1 MSLEHAIWWHVY
13 PLGAL
18 GAPVHDAVAAEAS
31 HRLPRL
37 EAWLDYAVEL
47 GCSGLLLGPVF
58 ASTSHGYDTVDYF
71 RIDPRLGD
79 DADFDHLIAEA
90 GRRGLR
96 VLLDGVFNHVGVN
109 HPLVAATLAAGDG
122 PIRLH
127 EVDRQLQPQPW
138 EGHGDLA
145 LLDHSRAEV
154 ADLVTEVM
162 LHWLRRG
169 IAGWRL
175 DVAYAVPSA
184 FWREVIDRVRAEF
197 GEAVFLG
204 EVIHGDYPRLAADG
218 HLDSVTQ
225 YELWKAIWSSLADR
239 NFWEL
244 DWALSRHAEFCA
256 ALLPNTF
263 IGNHDVDR
271 IASTLGPDGAALAVA
286 ILFSL
291 PGMPSVYYGDEQG
304 FTGVKGSGQHA
315 DDPLRPPLPDGPDAL
330 APDGWWL
337 YRLYQQLIGL
347 RRRNPWL
354 ATGELSVIG
363 KDNTWIEYR
372 VAGGDQELIARI
384 ALEPNPQFAL
394 RVNGGESLS
403 WPER

>member
-1 MSLEHAIWWHVY
+1 MNLDHAIWWHVY
-13 PLGAL
+13 PLGAV
-18 GAPVHDAVAAEAS
+18 GAPIHHRAETAPVN
-31 HRLPRL
+31 RLVRL

-47 GCSGLLLGPVF
+47 GCSGLLLGPLF

-79 DADFDHLIAEA
+79 DAAFDHLIEQA
-90 GRRGLR
+90 GRRGLPI
-96 VLLDGVFNHVGVN
+96 LLDGVFNHVGAA
-109 HPLVAATLAAGDG
+109 HRLVAEAREAGQG
-122 PIRLH
+122 LVR
-127 EVDRQLQPQPW
+127 LQPKDGRLEPTSW

-145 LLDHSRAEV
+145 LLDHDRPDV
-154 ADLVTEVM
+154 ADLVTAVM

-184 FWREVIDRVRAEF
+184 FWASVIDRVRAEF
-197 GEAVFLG
+197 SEAIFLG
-204 EVIHGDYPRLAADG
+204 EVIHGDYVGLARDG

-225 YELWKAIWSSLADR
+225 YELWKAIWSSLAD
-239 NFWEL
+239 NNLWEL
-244 DWALSRHAEFCA
+244 DWALARHAEFCVGQ
-256 ALLPNTF
+256 LPNTF

-271 IASTLGPDGAALAVA
+271 IASSVGPDRAALAAA

-291 PGMPSVYYGDEQG
+291 PGMPSIYYGDEQG
-304 FTGVKGSGQHA
+304 FTGTKGSGRDA
-315 DDPLRPPLPDGPDAL
+315 DEPLRPALPDTPDDL

-354 ATGELSVIG
+354 ATGAVEVLG
-363 KDNTWIEYR
+363 KDNSWIEYR
-372 VAGGDQELIARI
+372 VVQGSRRLTARVD
-384 ALEPNPQFAL
+384 LEPPAFRLSVA
-394 RVNGGESLS
+394 GGESLS
-403 WPER
+403 WPAN

>member
-1 MSLEHAIWWHVY
+1 MELEHAIWWHVY

-18 GAPVHDAVAAEAS
+18 GAPIRDHGTAEPVD
-31 HRLPRL
+31 RLAGL

-58 ASTSHGYDTVDYF
+58 ASSSHGYDTVDYF

-79 DADFDHLIAEA
+79 DAAFDHLIEQAR
-90 GRRGLR
+90 RRGLA
-96 VLLDGVFNHVGVN
+96 VLLDGVFNHVGV
-109 HPLVAATLAAGDG
+109 HHQLVRQACAAGHGLVRLQQQDG
-122 PIRLH
+122 RW
-127 EVDRQLQPQPW
+127 QPVPW

-145 LLDHSRAEV
+145 LLDHSWPEV

-204 EVIHGDYPRLAADG
+204 EVIHGDYVQLATDG

-225 YELWKAIWSSLADR
+225 YELWKAIWSSLADH
-239 NFWEL
+239 NLWEL
-244 DWALSRHAEFCA
+244 AWALARHADFCVGQ
-256 ALLPNTF
+256 LPNIF

-271 IASTLGPDGAALAVA
+271 IATSVGADGAAVAAA

-291 PGMPSVYYGDEQG
+291 PGMPSIYYGDEQG
-304 FTGVKGSGQHA
+304 FTGRKGGGATA
-315 DDPLRPPLPDGPDAL
+315 DDALRPALPATPADLSA
-330 APDGWWL
+330 DGWWL

-347 RRRNPWL
+347 RRRHPWL
-354 ATGELSVIG
+354 ATGELSVLG
-363 KDNTWIEYR
+363 KDNTWIEYQ
-372 VAGGDQELIARI
+372 VTGAGGVLTARI
-384 ALEPNPQFAL
+384 DLDPASFRLSVA
-394 RVNGGESLS
+394 GGESLS

>member
-1 MSLEHAIWWHVY
+1 MNLDHAIWWHVY
-13 PLGAL
+13 PLGAV
-18 GAPVHDAVAAEAS
+18 GAPIHDHNQDEPVN
-31 HRLPRL
+31 RLVRL

-79 DADFDHLIAEA
+79 DAAFDHLIEQA

-96 VLLDGVFNHVGVN
+96 VLLDGVFNHVGAA
-109 HPLVAATLAAGDG
+109 HPLVAEARAAGHG
-122 PIRLH
+122 LVRLQRRNGRL
-127 EVDRQLQPQPW
+127 EPVPW

-145 LLDHSRAEV
+145 LLDHENPGV
-154 ADLVTEVM
+154 ADLVTNVM

-175 DVAYAVPSA
+175 DVAYAVPSG
-184 FWREVIDRVRAEF
+184 FWATVIDRVRTEF
-197 GEAVFLG
+197 SEAIFLG
-204 EVIHGDYPRLAADG
+204 EVIHGDYAGLAREG

-225 YELWKAIWSSLADR
+225 YQLWKAIWSSLADR
-239 NFWEL
+239 NLWEL
-244 DWALSRHAEFCA
+244 DWALARHAEFCVGQ
-256 ALLPNTF
+256 LPNTF

-271 IASTLGPDGAALAVA
+271 IANSVGPQGAALAAA

-304 FTGVKGSGQHA
+304 FTGTKGTGRHA
-315 DDPLRPPLPDGPDAL
+315 DDPLRPALPGTPDDL
-330 APDGWWL
+330 APGGWWL

-354 ATGELSVIG
+354 ATAAVEVLG
-363 KDNTWIEYR
+363 KDNSWIEYQVVEGGHRLTAR
-372 VAGGDQELIARI
+372 VE
-384 ALEPNPQFAL
+384 LEPPAFRLSVA
-394 RVNGGESLS
+394 GGESLS
-403 WPER
+403 WPAN

>member
-13 PLGAL
+13 PLGAV
-18 GAPVHDAVAAEAS
+18 GAPIHDHGETEPTN
-31 HRLPRL
+31 RLVRL

-58 ASTSHGYDTVDYF
+58 ASTSHGYDTIDYF

-79 DADFDHLIAEA
+79 DAAFDHLIEQA
-90 GRRGLR
+90 GRRGLQ
-96 VLLDGVFNHVGVN
+96 VMLDGVFNHVGIA
-109 HPLVAATLAAGDG
+109 HPMVAEALAAGHGLVRLEERDG
-122 PIRLH
+122 RTEP
-127 EVDRQLQPQPW
+127 VSW

-145 LLDHSRAEV
+145 LLDHSHPEV

-197 GEAVFLG
+197 GQAIFLG
-204 EVIHGDYPRLAADG
+204 EVIHGDYVQLAADG
-218 HLDSVTQ
+218 HLDSITQ
-225 YELWKAIWSSLADR
+225 YELWKAIWSSLADA
-239 NFWEL
+239 NLWEL
-244 DWALSRHAEFCA
+244 DWALARHDEFCTGQ
-256 ALLPNTF
+256 LPNTF

-271 IASTLGPDGAALAVA
+271 IASSVGPDGAALAAA

-304 FTGVKGSGQHA
+304 FTGVKGTGRHA
-315 DDPLRPPLPDGPDAL
+315 DDPLRPPLPDGPDDL
-330 APDGWWL
+330 APQGWWL

-354 ATGELSVIG
+354 ATARVSVLG
-363 KDNTWIEYR
+363 KDNSWIEYQ
-372 VAGGDQELIARI
+372 VADGEHRMTVRI
-384 ALEPNPQFAL
+384 ELEPKPNVRLQ
-394 RVNGGESLS
+394 VDGGEAFS
-403 WPER
+403 WPAS

>member
-1 MSLEHAIWWHVY
+1 MSLDDAIWWHVY
-13 PLGAL
+13 PLGAV
-18 GAPVHDAVAAEAS
+18 GAPIHDAGQDAPVN
-31 HRLPRL
+31 RLARL
-37 EAWLDYAVEL
+37 EEWLDYAVEL

-79 DADFDHLIAEA
+79 DAAFDHFIASA
-90 GRRGLR
+90 RRRGLR
-96 VLLDGVFNHVGVN
+96 VLLDGVFNHVGVD
-109 HPLVAATLAAGDG
+109 HPLVAAALADG
-122 PIRLH
+122 HGLVRL
-127 EVDRQLQPQPW
+127 EQMDGRLQPTPW

-145 LLDHSRAEV
+145 LLHHSRPEV

-184 FWREVIDRVRAEF
+184 FWREVIDRVRVEF
-197 GEAVFLG
+197 GEAIFLG
-204 EVIHGDYPRLAADG
+204 EVIHGDYVELARAG

-239 NFWEL
+239 NLWEL
-244 DWALSRHAEFCA
+244 DWALARHAEFCA
-256 ALLPNTF
+256 GLLPNTF

-271 IASTLGPDGAALAVA
+271 IASTLGPDGAALAAA
-286 ILFSL
+286 ILLSL
-291 PGMPSVYYGDEQG
+291 PGMPSIYYGDEQG
-304 FTGVKGSGQHA
+304 FTGTKGAGRHA
-315 DDPLRPPLPDGPDAL
+315 DDPLRPPLPDHPDAL

-347 RRRNPWL
+347 RRRHPWL
-354 ATGELSVIG
+354 ATGQLSVLG
-363 KDNTWIEYR
+363 KDNSWIEYQ
-372 VAGGDQELIARI
+372 VTGGGQQLTARI
-384 ALEPNPQFAL
+384 SLEPHSRFSLQVA
-394 RVNGGESLS
+394 GGESLS
-403 WPER
+403 WPQE

>member
-18 GAPVHDAVAAEAS
+18 GAPIHGQTAGEPV
-31 HRLPRL
+31 HRLSRL
-37 EAWLDYAVEL
+37 TAWLDYAVEL

-58 ASTSHGYDTVDYF
+58 ASTSHGYDTIDYF

-79 DADFDHLIAEA
+79 DADFDELVVQA
-90 GRRGLR
+90 RQRGLR
-96 VLLDGVFNHVGVN
+96 ILLDGVFNHVGVA
-109 HPLVAATLAAGDG
+109 HPLVTEALAAGEG
-122 PIRLH
+122 LVRLH
-127 EVDRQLQPQPW
+127 EVDGQLQPRPW

-145 LLDHSRAEV
+145 LLDHDRPEV

-175 DVAYAVPSA
+175 DVAYAVPSP
-184 FWREVIDRVRAEF
+184 FWRRVIDRVRAEA
-197 GEAVFLG
+197 GDAIFLG
-204 EVIHGDYPRLAADG
+204 EVIHGDYVELVRSG

-239 NFWEL
+239 NLWEL
-244 DWALSRHAEFCA
+244 DWALARHAEFCTGFV
-256 ALLPNTF
+256 PNTF

-271 IASTLGPDGAALAVA
+271 IASTVGPEAAALAAA

-304 FTGVKGSGQHA
+304 FTGVKGDGRDA
-315 DDPLRPPLPDGPDAL
+315 DDPLRPPLPDSPAGL
-330 APDGWWL
+330 AADGWWL

-354 ATGELSVIG
+354 ATGEVSVLG
-363 KDNTWIEYR
+363 KDNTWIEYQ
-372 VAGGDQELIARI
+372 VKSGDHRLTARI
-384 ALEPNPQFAL
+384 ELEPRPSFRLGVAQ
-394 RVNGGESLS
+394 GESLS
-403 WPER
+403 WPQD